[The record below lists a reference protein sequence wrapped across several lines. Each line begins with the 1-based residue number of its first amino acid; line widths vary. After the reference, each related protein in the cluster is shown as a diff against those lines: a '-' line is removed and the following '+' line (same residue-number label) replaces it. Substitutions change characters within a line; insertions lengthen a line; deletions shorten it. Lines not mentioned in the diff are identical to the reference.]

1 MRFGFGANIA
11 FETATRHDKV
21 WYPLV
26 KLKEASVGGD
36 GLGGH
41 SWVT

>member
-26 KLKEASVGGD
+26 KLSRRAWG
-36 GLGGH
+36 
-41 SWVT
+41 

>member
-21 WYPLV
+21 WHPLV
-26 KLKEASVGGD
+26 KLKEASVGLIGWEAI
-36 GLGGH
+36 LG
-41 SWVT
+41 

>member
-26 KLKEASVGGD
+26 KLKEASVGLIGWEAI
-36 GLGGH
+36 LG
-41 SWVT
+41 